1 MIANPLQTNLAQ
13 ADMQHRLAKL
23 ISLGTVN
30 EVDYE
35 KALVRVT
42 IGDWLTSWLPWL
54 TAQAFNDL
62 TWQAPEVGEQVVV
75 LAPCGDLAQGVVLG
89 SLYQKGQ
96 NLEKVAND
104 VAKESRQHVQRTK
117 YKDGSMVEYDREKHR
132 YFIDIKGEGATVDV
146 VSAGTLNITTEQD
159 ITIHTK
165 TSATVNVDKDATIAV
180 KGNAKITADKQIDVA
195 AKDKLSLSGSEVKI
209 ESKSGGI
216 AVKAAAVLKLNGSK
230 ISAQE

>member
-54 TAQAFNDL
+54 TAQAFNNL

-89 SLYQKGQ
+89 SLYQQ
-96 NLEKVAND
+96 DHNLEKVASD
-104 VAKESRQHVQRTK
+104 VAKESRQHVQRTV
-117 YKDGSMVEYDREKHR
+117 YQDGSMVEYDREKHR
-132 YFIDIKGEGATVDV
+132 YYIDIKGEEATVDV
-146 VSAGTLNITTEQD
+146 VSAGTLNITTEKD
-159 ITIHTK
+159 ITVI
-165 TSATVNVDKDATIAV
+165 TSANATVNATQ
-180 KGNAKITADKQIDVA
+180 NITVSATEA
-195 AKDKLSLSGSEVKI
+195 LKLSGKTVDISATGGDVKMDA
-209 ESKSGGI
+209 SAGI
-216 AVKAAAVLKLNGSK
+216 GIKAVDTLKLNGAN

>member
-54 TAQAFNDL
+54 TAQAFNNL

-89 SLYQKGQ
+89 SLYQQ
-96 NLEKVAND
+96 NHNLEKVASD
-104 VAKESRQHVQRTK
+104 VAKESRQHVQRTV
-117 YKDGSMVEYDREKHR
+117 YQDGSMVEYDREKHR
-132 YFIDIKGEGATVDV
+132 YYIDIKGESSTRNYSIYVKYLKAKKPDYSKNFWEYLEKQNLLKRGSYHDIKY
-146 VSAGTLNITTEQD
+146 SIINIKKTGD
-159 ITIHTK
+159 ILYSDLTNERK
-165 TSATVNVDKDATIAV
+165 FYK
-180 KGNAKITADKQIDVA
+180 
-195 AKDKLSLSGSEVKI
+195 
-209 ESKSGGI
+209 
-216 AVKAAAVLKLNGSK
+216 
-230 ISAQE
+230 